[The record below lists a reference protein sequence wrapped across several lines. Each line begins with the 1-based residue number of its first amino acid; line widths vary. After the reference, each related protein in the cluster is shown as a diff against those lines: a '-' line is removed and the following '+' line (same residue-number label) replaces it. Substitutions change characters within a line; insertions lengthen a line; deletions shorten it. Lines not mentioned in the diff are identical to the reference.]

1 MRRQQL
7 ATAPAAEHERPRR
20 TAQSALSAALPH
32 THIACDA
39 GFIACNMIKHL
50 IANGHTVRGTVRDA
64 AKDGEHLKT
73 LGAEVVEVKDLKDV
87 EALAKAF
94 AGVDGVFH
102 MAAVHPEYGFAETA
116 EGREGI
122 LKCAVDGTKWSR
134 NLACGSYP

>member
-1 MRRQQL
+1 
-7 ATAPAAEHERPRR
+7 
-20 TAQSALSAALPH
+20 
-32 THIACDA
+32 
-39 GFIACNMIKHL
+39 MIKHL

-102 MAAVHPEYGFAETA
+102 MAAVHPEYGFADTPEGSMVGARTA
-116 EGREGI
+116 AAGGSTGGREGGPGCCCCCCCI
-122 LKCAVDGTKWSR
+122 IGCVGGAVEELGEIHR
-134 NLACGSYP
+134 